1 MNTTQETVDNQISET
16 NEQMLDLEE
25 DIFNADFNLEEY
37 VIPNSESID
46 TPMFARNDDKNDKI
60 SKC

>member
-37 VIPNSESID
+37 VIPNSECLCLLEMMLKMI
-46 TPMFARNDDKNDKI
+46 K
-60 SKC
+60 